1 MTTPKETATPRTLE
15 DVYEDAL
22 KLSPEER
29 ANLVAM
35 LNQGCPQA
43 AAAAKIDKAW
53 ADELRR
59 RVELL
64 RAGQMAT
71 VSAGEAIQQARA
83 RLAAGRK

>member
-1 MTTPKETATPRTLE
+1 MTTLKEAATPRTLE
-15 DVYEDAL
+15 EIYQDAL
-22 KLSPEER
+22 RLSPEER
-29 ANLVAM
+29 EKLVAM
-35 LNQGCPQA
+35 LNQNYPQA

-59 RVELL
+59 RVDLL

-71 VSAGEAIQQARA
+71 VSAGEAIQRARA